1 MTETPNS
8 LSMFD
13 YDARPVTPQLVLV
26 GNRASSAGYNIRDFL
41 SRNGVPYDWVD
52 LEDPEKV
59 RAVVSPSE
67 MDPVRLPICILPNG
81 TRLAPATLE
90 DVAAGL
96 GMVSAPSLSEYD
108 LTIVGAGPAG
118 LAAAVYGASEGL
130 RTLAIEAIAPGGQ
143 AGTTSMIE
151 NYLGFPQGI
160 SGSELATRAT
170 AQARRFGAEIL
181 LARHLVDLSRDGP
194 GYVAHLSDGTSV
206 RARATVVASGVEWRR
221 LEIPGLDDLLGS
233 GVYYGAG
240 PSEAVTCTGC
250 RVAVIG
256 GGNSA
261 GQAVV
266 RFSRY
271 AAHVS
276 LLVRGSSLEA
286 SMSQYLISQVSTLPN
301 VEVRTNTELVEL
313 ESDQYLRGLIVSSG
327 KGGVRS
333 RLPADALFVCIGGV
347 PRTQGTA
354 EVGIALDAAG
364 YIRTGGDV
372 SLSTAGLNGWPLA
385 RHPLPLETN
394 LPGLFACGDVRS
406 GSIKRCAAAIGEG
419 SMSVALVHQRLAEV
433 GGEFDQ
439 T

>member
-1 MTETPNS
+1 M
-8 LSMFD
+8 SMFD
-13 YDARPVTPQLVLV
+13 YDTRPITPQVVLV
-26 GNRASSAGYNIRDFL
+26 GNRASSAGYTIRDFL

-52 LEDPEKV
+52 IEDAERV
-59 RAVVSPSE
+59 RLVVSPGE
-67 MDPVRLPICILPNG
+67 MDPGRLPICVLPNG
-81 TRLAPATLE
+81 TRLAPATVE

-118 LAAAVYGASEGL
+118 LAAAVYAASEGL

-181 LARHLVDLSRDGP
+181 LARRLVDLSKDGP
-194 GYVAHLSDGTSV
+194 GYLARLSDGTVV
-206 RARATVVASGVEWRR
+206 RARATLVASGVDWRR
-221 LEIPGLDDLLGS
+221 LDIPGLDDLLGS

-271 AAHVS
+271 AARVT

-286 SMSQYLISQVSTLPN
+286 SMSQYLIAQVAKLPN

-313 ESDQYLRGLIVSSG
+313 EADQRLRALVVSSRTDSG
-327 KGGVRS
+327 RS
-333 RLPADALFVCIGGV
+333 RLPVDALFVCIGGV

-354 EVGIALDAAG
+354 QGWYCFGRRRIHPN
-364 YIRTGGDV
+364 RTRC
-372 SLSTAGLNGWPLA
+372 
-385 RHPLPLETN
+385 RHV
-394 LPGLFACGDVRS
+394 A
-406 GSIKRCAAAIGEG
+406 RCA
-419 SMSVALVHQRLAEV
+419 
-433 GGEFDQ
+433 
-439 T
+439 